1 MIYGD
6 KISHRAPL
14 RRNAVSN
21 LSNDRATAK
30 ERKKCGNADIVL
42 RERENKKKL
51 D

>member
-6 KISHRAPL
+6 KISHRAPP
-14 RRNAVSN
+14 RRTVSN